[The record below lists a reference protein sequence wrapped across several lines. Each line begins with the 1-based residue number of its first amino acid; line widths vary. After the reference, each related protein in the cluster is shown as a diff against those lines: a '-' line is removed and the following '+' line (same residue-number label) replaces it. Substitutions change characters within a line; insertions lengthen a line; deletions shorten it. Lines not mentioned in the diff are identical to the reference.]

1 MQETRE
7 TPETPETPVRP
18 ATTPAATTEIVNTHF
33 EDAQLPAQ
41 LRRLAERKTQV
52 GNILAGEIDHE
63 LATRAWELLSGATDI
78 LILAHEHPDP
88 DTLGSA
94 LGLMYAL
101 EPLGKRC
108 VVACADP
115 VPADFR
121 AFLPGY
127 ERVVSELPNE
137 DFDLVVALDAG
148 DLTRYGSLYDNHKA
162 FFDAALLLNMDHHV
176 TSPGIGVCAI
186 IDVPSAATAELL
198 TIFLLHVGQPIP
210 RLAADCLLAGII
222 TDTRAFEFDATTD
235 RTLLAGAYLV
245 ACGAIPEAIIK
256 PMYRLKPLAKARLW
270 GRALS
275 AVRDT
280 AGGRIVWAQ
289 ISQTDLAAAGATSDM
304 DDGLSTYLVD
314 IPGVAYAALLRESL
328 DGSTRVSLRTTAPYD
343 AAAVCAQFDG
353 GGHVRAAGCTLHM
366 GLEEASQT
374 LVAALEAALEAALIS
389 TGRSAQSP
397 HPA

>member
-1 MQETRE
+1 MRSS
-7 TPETPETPVRP
+7 RWANAAWSP
-18 ATTPAATTEIVNTHF
+18 APIPFQRTFAPSC
-33 EDAQLPAQ
+33 
-41 LRRLAERKTQV
+41 LAMSVLSLSCPMKTS
-52 GNILAGEIDHE
+52 IWWWRSTLAIS
-63 LATRAWELLSGATDI
+63 LATVHCMITTKPFLTPPSCSIWITTSRRQ
-78 LILAHEHPDP
+78 
-88 DTLGSA
+88 GSA
-94 LGLMYAL
+94 
-101 EPLGKRC
+101 
-108 VVACADP
+108 
-115 VPADFR
+115 
-121 AFLPGY
+121 
-127 ERVVSELPNE
+127 
-137 DFDLVVALDAG
+137 
-148 DLTRYGSLYDNHKA
+148 
-162 FFDAALLLNMDHHV
+162 AA
-176 TSPGIGVCAI
+176 
-186 IDVPSAATAELL
+186 AELL